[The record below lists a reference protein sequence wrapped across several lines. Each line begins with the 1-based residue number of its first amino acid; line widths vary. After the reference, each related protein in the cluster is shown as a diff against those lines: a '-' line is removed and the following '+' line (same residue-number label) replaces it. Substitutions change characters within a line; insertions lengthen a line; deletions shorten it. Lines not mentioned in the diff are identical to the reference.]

1 MFLKKLLLV
10 GFGRRS
16 FQIIENSN
24 EERPSNA
31 VAIQ

>member
-10 GFGRRS
+10 GFGS

-24 EERPSNA
+24 EEHPSNA

>member
-1 MFLKKLLLV
+1 MFLKKT
-10 GFGRRS
+10 FACWFWKKK

-24 EERPSNA
+24 EEHPSNA